1 MLIYNSINRIRM
13 EQVKVSVI
21 IPVYNT
27 EPYLEKA
34 VKSILNQTLT
44 ELEIIAVNDGSTDN
58 SLEILKELQKTD
70 ARLHIYSQPNQGLSV
85 TRNTGMS
92 KATGEY
98 IYFFDSDDFLRE
110 DALADCYRKAV
121 TYQCDFVLFDAV
133 IMDDPNPEHSAA
145 LPYQR
150 KNILKD
156 NYCYTGGEAWKQ
168 LRDQKKN
175 STSVCLHMIRTDYL
189 RSISLKFYPGILHE
203 DHLFTFLLYLQAGK
217 VCYIPEDYFHRRVRQ
232 HSIMTSPVSM
242 RNIDGCL
249 TVCKELTRYARL
261 HPRLPISSRTLIQRE
276 IASLVNI
283 IASTSM
289 PLSFGNR
296 MKILQKLLN
305 DYSGKLTVASILLL
319 FFPCLKLKKRH

>member
-1 MLIYNSINRIRM
+1 M
-13 EQVKVSVI
+13 ELVKVSVI

-34 VKSILNQTLT
+34 VRSILNQTLT
-44 ELEIIAVNDGSTDN
+44 ELEIIAVNDGSTDK
-58 SLEILKELQKTD
+58 SLEILEQLQKAD

-85 TRNTGMS
+85 TRNIGMS
-92 KATGEY
+92 KANGEY

-110 DALADCYRKAV
+110 DALANCYRTATEYK
-121 TYQCDFVLFDAV
+121 CDFVFFDAV
-133 IMDDPNPEHSAA
+133 IMDDPNPEHSAV

-150 KNILKD
+150 KNLLKPD
-156 NYCYTGGEAWKQ
+156 YVYTGAEAWKQ
-168 LRDQKKN
+168 LQAHKRN
-175 STSVCLHMIRTDYL
+175 STSVCLNMIRAHYL
-189 RSISLKFYPGILHE
+189 RSHHLSFYPGILHE
-203 DHLFTFLLYLQAGK
+203 DHLFTFLLYLQADK

-249 TVCKELTRYARL
+249 VVCRELTQYDRF
-261 HPRLPISSRTLIQRE
+261 HPQLSKTDRTLIHQE
-276 IASLVNI
+276 VESLVNI

-296 MKILQKLLN
+296 MKILKRLLSG
-305 DYSGKLTVASILLL
+305 YAGKLMPASILLL
-319 FFPCLKLKKRH
+319 LFPFLKLKKRH

>member
-1 MLIYNSINRIRM
+1 MKQI
-13 EQVKVSVI
+13 KVSVI

-44 ELEIIAVNDGSTDN
+44 EIEIIAVNDGSTDN
-58 SLEILKELQKTD
+58 SIEILKELQKTD

-85 TRNTGMS
+85 TRNTGIS
-92 KATGEY
+92 KAKGEY

-110 DALADCYRKAV
+110 DALADCYRKAT

-133 IMDDPNPEHSAA
+133 IMDDPNPEHSAT

-156 NYCYTGGEAWKQ
+156 NCCYTGTEAWKQ
-168 LRDQKKN
+168 LQTRKKN

-189 RSISLKFYPGILHE
+189 RSINLKFYPGILHE
-203 DHLFTFLLYLQAGK
+203 DHLFTFLLYLQADK
-217 VCYIPEDYFHRRVRQ
+217 VCYIPEDYFYRRVRQ

-249 TVCKELTRYARL
+249 TVCKELTHYVQL
-261 HPRLPISSRTLIQRE
+261 HPQLSTSGKTLIHLE

-289 PLSFGNR
+289 PLPFSNR
-296 MKILQKLLN
+296 MKILQRLLV
-305 DYSGKLTVASILLL
+305 DYPQKLTAASVLLL
-319 FFPCLKLKKRH
+319 FLPCLKLKKRH